1 MSTKLFITYNPGN
14 TEEQALATRLYTLA
28 SVNGFTA
35 FLPDR
40 FEGPDSFSLSTKER
54 IAKADYILFFSFGMI
69 SPAVNSE
76 IHYALNVA
84 KKGRNQ
90 FILIF
95 SSKTGKNLTG
105 TDGMDFEL
113 FNPEKDLPDAFGQKI
128 VTNLLVKETRKAK
141 NEAESSKAL
150 ATLLGI
156 GLGMVILGS
165 LSDSK

>member
-54 IAKADYILFFSFGMI
+54 ISKADYILFFSFGKF
-69 SPAVNSE
+69 SKTVKQE
-76 IHYALNVA
+76 LQFALETA
-84 KKGRNQ
+84 GKQRNQ
-90 FILIF
+90 FVLVF
-95 SSKTGKNLTG
+95 SSTKGKNLTG
-105 TDGMDFEL
+105 TDGMNFEL
-113 FNPEKDLPDAFGQKI
+113 FNPTIDSPEVFGQKL
-128 VTNLLVKETRKAK
+128 VNNLLVKETRKAK

-156 GLGMVILGS
+156 GLGIVILGS